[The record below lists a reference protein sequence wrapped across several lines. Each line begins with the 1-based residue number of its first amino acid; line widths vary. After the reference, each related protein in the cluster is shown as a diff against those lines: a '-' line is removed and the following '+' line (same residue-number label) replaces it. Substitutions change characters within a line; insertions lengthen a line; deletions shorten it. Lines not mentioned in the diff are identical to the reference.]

1 MDDGSTLGSYA
12 TVESHEVLPQLP
24 GYRTNAHKSGSK
36 KQSLKYIEGQRYLL
50 ETGGPSAAK
59 LSSSN
64 SATSLTLSRG
74 RVGEPAPTKP
84 AFRFVL
90 NSAQVLCFFG
100 YFKEA
105 VHESYLENHR
115 IRKARRRRR
124 RRRARDR
131 EPTSPPLPVFVCG
144 RLRLAAQHTHAPLR
158 SLFPGRSDRSRC
170 TIT

>member
-74 RVGEPAPTKP
+74 RV
-84 AFRFVL
+84 
-90 NSAQVLCFFG
+90 
-100 YFKEA
+100 A
-105 VHESYLENHR
+105 VWPPS
-115 IRKARRRRR
+115 RKCARTR
-124 RRRARDR
+124 
-131 EPTSPPLPVFVCG
+131 V
-144 RLRLAAQHTHAPLR
+144 AALIND
-158 SLFPGRSDRSRC
+158 SV
-170 TIT
+170 